1 MPRIFVCRYAARF
14 PYVCP
19 VCSGLIA
26 GRGPQAVRLHI
37 PEEGASLQTPKR
49 SRRRSRSRSDPLK
62 QQRKAEAAEEEE
74 AANQEE
80 AAAALAAPSAEPLVG
95 DTQGIGGVVEMLKN
109 KYACSKGDRYRVV
122 GEATQASPLWILDGE
137 ASKGSQ
143 KIVPKTHENK
153 GWKWVMRGAREAEA
167 SAAAAAPAPPAR
179 PWWINGG
186 ETEGIGGVVE
196 MLN

>member
-1 MPRIFVCRYAARF
+1 MANEPMGDAHGRRRAHTMHFC
-14 PYVCP
+14 
-19 VCSGLIA
+19 
-26 GRGPQAVRLHI
+26 RGPACYDLAAIHI
-37 PEEGASLQTPKR
+37 PEEGASLHTPKR
-49 SRRRSRSRSDPLK
+49 SRLRSRYRSDPLD
-62 QQRKAEAAEEEE
+62 QQRKEKEQAAEEDE
-74 AANQEE
+74 AANEEE

-122 GEATQASPLWILDGE
+122 GEATKASPLWILDGE